1 MSRQQGRVHVG
12 LCGGGIG
19 GLTAA
24 IALARGGSQVTVLE
38 AAAELGEIGAGIQMT
53 PNVAR
58 LLIRYGVSD
67 IIGDDLVQCDR
78 INMRGPDGSIVGF
91 SDFKSIIKNFGFPW
105 WVVRRDQLLAG
116 LAEGCRRH
124 GVTLVTAARVEKI
137 ESDDSTTGVGTW
149 GPKVKVKTE
158 KGDTFEFDFLI
169 GSDGLRSTI
178 RSKLFPDVKPAALTM
193 NAAYRAVIPYEEVFA
208 KIPEA
213 RGLLG
218 NNIDVWMAPGSY
230 LISYPMTAGRDFNM
244 VLSHHTRDGHVVVD
258 AEDAKIDE
266 LRDSFAGYEPIVRK
280 IVALINESKRWPLLQ
295 TGPMHSWTNPAKNIV
310 LMGDAAHSM
319 VNHMA
324 QGAATSMEDGAFL
337 GKVIA
342 EVGRGIL
349 TLPEAVGIYEKTR
362 MARAWTKQQASF
374 TNGKSVHQSH
384 PT

>member
-1 MSRQQGRVHVG
+1 MSRQRGRVNVG
-12 LCGGGIG
+12 VCGGGIG

-38 AAAELGEIGAGIQMT
+38 AAPELGEIGAGIQMT

-58 LLIRYGVSD
+58 LLVRYGVSE

-116 LAEGCRRH
+116 LAEGARRH
-124 GVTLVTAARVEKI
+124 GVNVVTGARVDNI
-137 ESDDSTTGVGTW
+137 QSSSSATGPW
-149 GPKVKVKTE
+149 GPKVTVKTE
-158 KGDTFEFDFLI
+158 KGQSFEFDFVV
-169 GSDGLRSTI
+169 GADGLRSTI
-178 RSKLFPDVKPAALTM
+178 RTRLFPAVKPTALTM
-193 NAAYRAVIPYEEVFA
+193 NAAYRAVIPYDEVFA

-213 RGLLG
+213 RELLG

-258 AEDAKIDE
+258 AEDARIDE
-266 LRDSFAGYEPIVRK
+266 LRDSFSGYEPTVRK

-295 TGPMHSWTNPAKNIV
+295 TGPMTSWTNSDKNIV

-349 TLPEAVGIYEKTR
+349 SLTEAVNIYEKMR
-362 MARAWTKQQASF
+362 MVRAWTKQQASF
-374 TNGKSVHQSH
+374 TNGKSG
-384 PT
+384 PLGKK